1 MQGKDSEI
9 AAVFSAC
16 LHDGDEKA
24 RRARGDAVSHV
35 KNPTR
40 RLVLAAVHCSGR
52 ALKHASEQFKGDREA
67 VLAAVKQYGYALH
80 QASQQLR
87 SDRGVVLAAV
97 KQNGDALCYASQQLR
112 SDREVVLA
120 TRNSRG
126 KHTWMSII

>member
-52 ALKHASEQFKGDREA
+52 ALKHASEQFKGDREVA
-67 VLAAVKQYGYALH
+67 LAAVRQNGNALRYASELL
-80 QASQQLR
+80 QG
-87 SDRGVVLAAV
+87 DREFMLAAV
-97 KQNGDALCYASQQLR
+97 
-112 SDREVVLA
+112 
-120 TRNSRG
+120 
-126 KHTWMSII
+126 